1 MSEPLPS
8 ASTALATLI
17 SLLWRGEHQGT
28 VHVATG
34 EVPDGHRVVER
45 YVVVPSLR
53 RARMLLPG
61 GDPTVRAAALRHYNR
76 LRDPRTRGL
85 RAGLAVLAR
94 TGIDSRFGTTLS
106 VSVPAG
112 TDPNAEGDL
121 LVTSMLAQQLGHRRL
136 HAAIGVGHSGPN
148 SKPTLQLFGDGGRP
162 VAFVKVGWNELTRGL
177 VTAEAE
183 ALPGIG
189 DDALPQIRRP
199 RTLLHAQWHD
209 LTLLA
214 SEPMPLGVR
223 PLGRGTVPQAR
234 VHTALP
240 RQSSPLRSSPY
251 WDGVLERWRGLRA
264 REAAPVRDVA
274 VVDAYVAD
282 VERQWGLAQVEVG
295 AWHGDWV
302 SWNMARHDEELWVW
316 DWEHYAPLAPVGF
329 DTAHFAFQQA
339 FVAQQQPVG
348 RALDLARA
356 AAGTA
361 GDQSAVVAAAYPL
374 EIYLRAARF
383 HAQGAGWNERF
394 HAGALDWLSTTAAR

>member
-1 MSEPLPS
+1 VSDPLS
-8 ASTALATLI
+8 STSPELATLVG
-17 SLLWRGEHQGT
+17 LLWRGEHQGA
-28 VHVATG
+28 VHVGSG

-61 GDPTVRAAALRHYNR
+61 GSPTVRSAALRHYNR
-76 LRDPRTRGL
+76 LRAPRTRSL
-85 RAGLAVLAR
+85 RAGLALLAR
-94 TGIDSRFGTTLS
+94 AGIDSRFGTTLS
-106 VSVPAG
+106 VSVPDATG
-112 TDPNAEGDL
+112 PDAEADL
-121 LVTSMLAQQLGHRRL
+121 LVTSMLAQRLGHPHL

-148 SKPTLQLFGDGGRP
+148 RKPTLQLFDSGGQP

-177 VTAEAE
+177 VTAEAQALPEIGDE
-183 ALPGIG
+183 ALPG
-189 DDALPQIRRP
+189 IRRP
-199 RTLLHAQWHD
+199 RTLLHAQWHG

-214 SEPMPLGVR
+214 SQPMPLGIR
-223 PLGRGTVPQAR
+223 PLARGTVPQAR
-234 VHTALP
+234 VHTDLP
-240 RQSSPLRSSPY
+240 RQISPLASSPY
-251 WDGVLERWRGLRA
+251 WDSVLERWRSVRA
-264 REAAPVRDVA
+264 GAPVRDIT

-282 VERQWGLAQVEVG
+282 VERRWGQAQAEVG

-302 SWNMARHDEELWVW
+302 SWNMARHGEELWVW

-329 DTAHFAFQQA
+329 DTAHFTFQQA

-356 AAGTA
+356 AAGSS

-394 HAGALDWLSTTAAR
+394 HDGALDWLSATAEP